1 MSTYSTI
8 LFYNFSDTNFTF
20 TYDKETY
27 TVKAGE
33 RESFPEFLALHGA
46 KHLVDRELVRAG
58 KIKQLNDV
66 TVRDEMYAKIL
77 GKPTSFKKEEPKE
90 ATIGPVSDIEVEEE
104 FPDLKKLNPEPKE
117 AQKPEPIEP
126 TEVTEPKPVD
136 LSRSELFA
144 KVRELGIKV
153 KVPITNEELRRLVS
167 TA

>member
-27 TVKAGE
+27 TIKAGE

-46 KHLVDRELVRAG
+46 KHLVDRELIRAG
-58 KIKQLNDV
+58 KIKQLNDT
-66 TVRDEMYAKIL
+66 TVRDEMYTKIL
-77 GKPTSFKKEEPKE
+77 GKPTSFKKEEVKE
-90 ATIGPVSDIEVEEE
+90 TDQGPTSDIEVEEE
-104 FPDLKKLNPEPKE
+104 FPDLKKLNPEPNDSLK
-117 AQKPEPIEP
+117 
-126 TEVTEPKPVD
+126 KPVD

-153 KVPITNEELRRLVS
+153 KVPITNNELRQLVS